1 MAALYFGISTIECL
15 LNREMTRSPTPFP
28 APASRFLLC
37 LGGTKRLSCRLDPFP
52 SHRQLASVLQF
63 EAIATAGVCRKRM
76 HLLQINEV
84 GTVDSHEAT
93 RQHLRQLVQR
103 LLMQA
108 AGTAGELQ
116 LGIIVGPVNHADV
129 FDPDAFE
136 FPGVS
141 NDQVAGG
148 FAFIALC
155 QAPRSEERRVGKECV
170 STCRFRWS
178 PYH

>member
-1 MAALYFGISTIECL
+1 
-15 LNREMTRSPTPFP
+15 MTRSPTPFP
-28 APASRFLLC
+28 APVSRFLRC

-129 FDPDAFE
+129 FDPDAF
-136 FPGVS
+136 
-141 NDQVAGG
+141 
-148 FAFIALC
+148 
-155 QAPRSEERRVGKECV
+155 RSEEHTSELQSLMRISYAVFCLKKKKQN
-170 STCRFRWS
+170 ST
-178 PYH
+178 